1 MKRFLFGVYQVMIVL
16 SLPILV
22 LLLLRRLIGRPLYRE
37 GVMQRLGRYPRDFFK
52 SLEGRRVIWVHAVSV
67 GEVISSELF
76 VHSLRRRYPE
86 AGIVFSTTTP
96 TGQAAARQRLK
107 GVDHFIYFPFDLP
120 WATRSVIGRIS
131 PALFIFLETELWPNF
146 LRTLSK
152 RGIPSILV
160 NGRISEKGY
169 RRYRWVRF
177 FLSSVLEEV
186 SLFLMQSERAAE
198 KIRNL
203 GAPKERVMQTGNMK
217 YDQAAGKALPIADC
231 GRVAATFPGPVRI
244 AELKEKIGLQPNEK
258 LMIAGST
265 HEGEEEAV
273 LDAYRMVTEAIGPI
287 KLLIAPRHLE
297 RLERVEALLAARG
310 ITPVRKTALNEMRN
324 AEDKDL
330 KSAIPNPK
338 SALDSPVVL
347 LDTLGELD
355 RYYALADL
363 VFVGGS
369 LVPIGGHNVLEVA
382 AARKPVL
389 FGPSMS
395 NFKEIADQ
403 LKGSGGGIEIA
414 DGKEMGR
421 QMIWLMQHPDEMK
434 KRGESAYQV
443 VEANRGAVI
452 RNLDQVAKWLES

>member
-1 MKRFLFGVYQVMIVL
+1 MKRFLFGIYQAMI
-16 SLPILV
+16 
-22 LLLLRRLIGRPLYRE
+22 LLLLPPLSLYLLWRLIGRPAYRA
-37 GVMQRLGRYPRDFFK
+37 GVMQRLGLYPPDFFET
-52 SLEGRRVIWVHAVSV
+52 LEGRRVIWIHAVSV

-76 VHSLRRRYPE
+76 IQSLRRRYPE

-107 GVDHFIYFPFDLP
+107 GIDQFIYFPFDLP
-120 WATRSVIGRIS
+120 WVTRSVVDRIS

-152 RGIPSILV
+152 KKTPSLLI
-160 NGRISEKGY
+160 NGRISERGF

-186 SLFLMQSERAAE
+186 SLFLMQTERDAE
-198 KIRNL
+198 KIRML
-203 GAPKERVMQTGNMK
+203 GALPERVIQTGNMK
-217 YDQAAGKALPIADC
+217 YDQAAGKAEPIADC
-231 GRVAATFPGPVRI
+231 GPVAAPFPRPLRI
-244 AELKEKIGLQPNEK
+244 AELRDKIGLQPDEK

-273 LDAYRMVTEAIGPI
+273 LDAYRIVADAIGPI
-287 KLLIAPRHLE
+287 KLLIAPRHLD
-297 RLERVEALLAARG
+297 RLGQVEVLLARRG
-310 ITPVRKTALNEMRN
+310 MISVRKTALNQIRN
-324 AEDKDL
+324 EEL
-330 KSAIPNPK
+330 GIRNQRI
-338 SALDSPVVL
+338 VL
-347 LDTLGELD
+347 LDTIGELD
-355 RYYALADL
+355 QYYALGDL

-382 AARKPVL
+382 AHRKPVF
-389 FGPSMS
+389 FGPHMS

-403 LKGSGGGIEIA
+403 LKGSGGGIEIS

-421 QMIWLMQHPDEMK
+421 QMVWLMRHPDEMK

-443 VEANRGAVI
+443 VQANQGAVM
-452 RNLDQVAKWLES
+452 RNLEQVARWFQN

>member
-1 MKRFLFGVYQVMIVL
+1 MKRFLFGIYRAMI
-16 SLPILV
+16 
-22 LLLLRRLIGRPLYRE
+22 LLLLPPLSLYLLWRLIGRPAYRA

-52 SLEGRRVIWVHAVSV
+52 PLQGRRVIWVHAVSV

-76 VHSLRRRYPE
+76 IQSLRRRYPE

-107 GVDHFIYFPFDLP
+107 GIDQLIYFPFDLP
-120 WATRSVIGRIS
+120 WVTRSVVDRVS

-146 LRTLSK
+146 LRTLSEK
-152 RGIPSILV
+152 KTPSLLI
-160 NGRISEKGY
+160 NGRISERGF

-186 SLFLMQSERAAE
+186 SFFLMQTERDAE
-198 KIRNL
+198 KIRML
-203 GAPKERVMQTGNMK
+203 GAPPERVIRTGNMK
-217 YDQAAGKALPIADC
+217 YDQAASRGVRKEEAAL
-231 GRVAATFPGPVRI
+231 G
-244 AELKEKIGLQPNEK
+244 AEIGLEAGEN

-273 LDAYRMVTEAIGPI
+273 LDAYRIVADAIGPI
-287 KLLIAPRHLE
+287 KLLIAPRHPD
-297 RLERVEALLAARG
+297 RLGRVEELLAQRG
-310 ITPVRKTALNEMRN
+310 ILSVRKTALNQMRN
-324 AEDKDL
+324 EEFGMRDQK
-330 KSAIPNPK
+330 I
-338 SALDSPVVL
+338 VL

-369 LVPIGGHNVLEVA
+369 LVPVGGHNVLEVA
-382 AARKPVL
+382 VGRKAVF
-389 FGPSMS
+389 FGPYMS

-403 LKGSGGGIEIA
+403 LKGSGGGIEVS

-421 QMIWLMQHPDEMK
+421 QMVWLMRHPDEMK

-443 VEANRGAVI
+443 VQANRGAVM
-452 RNLDQVAKWLES
+452 RNLEQVARWLGN

>member
-96 TGQAAARQRLK
+96 TGQAAARQRLR

-198 KIRNL
+198 KIRSL

-231 GRVAATFPGPVRI
+231 GVGS
-244 AELKEKIGLQPNEK
+244 AELKEKIGLELNEK

-273 LDAYRMVTEAIGPI
+273 LDAYRIVTEAIGPI

-297 RLERVEALLAARG
+297 RLERVEALLAAG
-310 ITPVRKTALNEMRN
+310 GMTFVRKTALNEVRG
-324 AEDKDL
+324 AEDKNL
-330 KSAIPNPK
+330 KSAIRNPR
-338 SALDSPVVL
+338 SAIDSPVVL

-382 AARKPVL
+382 AARKPVF

-395 NFKEIADQ
+395 NFSEIADQ

-443 VEANRGAVI
+443 VEANRGAVM
-452 RNLDQVAKWLES
+452 RNLEQVAKWLES

>member
-1 MKRFLFGVYQVMIVL
+1 MKRFLFGLYQAVILL
-16 SLPILV
+16 SLPILA
-22 LLLLRRLIGRPLYRE
+22 LLLLWRLLGRPLYRE
-37 GVMQRLGRYPRDFFK
+37 GVMQRLGLYPRDFFK
-52 SLEGRRVIWVHAVSV
+52 PLEGKRVIWVHAVSV

-76 VHSLRRRYPE
+76 IQSLRARYPE

-107 GVDHFIYFPFDLP
+107 GVDRFLYFPFDLP
-120 WATRSVIGRIS
+120 WVPRSVIGQIS

-152 RGIPSILV
+152 RGISSILI

-177 FLSSVLEEV
+177 FLSFVLEEV
-186 SLFLMQSERAAE
+186 SLFLMQSERDAE
-198 KIRNL
+198 KIRTL
-203 GAPKERVMQTGNMK
+203 GAPEERVIRTGNMK
-217 YDQAAGKALPIADC
+217 YDQAAGKAEPIADF
-231 GRVAATFPGPVRI
+231 GVRI
-244 AELKEKIGLQPNEK
+244 AALREKIGLQPNEK

-273 LDAYRMVTEAIGPI
+273 LDAYRIVTETIGPI

-297 RLERVEALLAARG
+297 RLERVEALLSAKG
-310 ITPVRKTALNEMRN
+310 ITSVRKTALSEMRN

-330 KSAIPNPK
+330 KSAIRNPQ
-338 SALDSPVVL
+338 SAIDSPVIL

-355 RYYALADL
+355 QYYALADL

-382 AARKPVL
+382 AGRKPVF
-389 FGPSMS
+389 FGPFMS
-395 NFKEIADQ
+395 NFKEIALQ
-403 LKGSGGGIEIA
+403 LKGAGGGIEIA
-414 DGKEMGR
+414 DGKELGN
-421 QMIWLMQHPDEMK
+421 QMAWLAQHPDEMK

-443 VEANRGAVI
+443 VLSNRGAVM
-452 RNLDQVAKWLES
+452 RNLEQVARWLRK